1 MTVQGIGKE
10 YALALAQSGLNIILV
25 SRNKQELENTAN
37 EIRDKHKVDTVTL
50 VADFTDIDNVS
61 KVVKKVKSL
70 NHEIGVLV
78 NNAGMMGPGYVN
90 ITDMEKKS
98 IKVRVSFQSCVKSGP
113 GPFCHAIMSLSQI
126 DVKSP

>member
-98 IKVRVSFQSCVKSGP
+98 IKVRISFQSCDKSGP
-113 GPFCHAIMSLSQI
+113 GPFCPAIMSLSQI
-126 DVKSP
+126 DVTSA

>member
-1 MTVQGIGKE
+1 M
-10 YALALAQSGLNIILV
+10 
-25 SRNKQELENTAN
+25 
-37 EIRDKHKVDTVTL
+37 
-50 VADFTDIDNVS
+50 VADFTDTDGVS

-98 IKVRVSFQSCVKSGP
+98 IKVRNFLKT
-113 GPFCHAIMSLSQI
+113 L
-126 DVKSP
+126 